1 MGQPICTEEIRRHL
15 SLRNDP
21 RRCRQCQKTR
31 QRGLV
36 AEVSVLCARNRRK
49 GASFPRRDR
58 AAFLFESVV
67 TWCFVLRSCL
77 FASFARFDAW
87 IGTTKEAPLSHFQTM
102 HSDSA
107 AIGPPCRVFCQ
118 FAATLMQLGPHVAH
132 FAMLRV
138 FPDAMMWYLK
148 QPVKTRLQV
157 EKHFFLSNEKLA
169 RWVLHCS
176 VQLQERFFE
185 RNGTWTRN
193 FLR

>member
-1 MGQPICTEEIRRHL
+1 MAVSTVSENATKGP
-15 SLRNDP
+15 
-21 RRCRQCQKTR
+21 RCRSFCAVCQESSKG
-31 QRGLV
+31 GLISE
-36 AEVSVLCARNRRK
+36 AGKSRFLVLIGCDLV
-49 GASFPRRDR
+49 FCLD
-58 AAFLFESVV
+58 
-67 TWCFVLRSCL
+67 VLL

-87 IGTTKEAPLSHFQTM
+87 IGTTKEAPLSHFQTI

-148 QPVKTRLQV
+148 QLVKIRLQV
-157 EKHFFLSNEKLA
+157 GKHFFLSNEKLA